1 MDWGWNLMAKQKL
14 TGLMGE
20 VISPG
25 MDASFTHQAGEAE
38 AFDRMSIAL
47 AIALL
52 ADLLQLVFMPLFVEG
67 ALSGLDDAVDF
78 AVGIAL
84 IRLLGWH
91 WVFLPSLVTK
101 LVPGLDELPCWTMA
115 VLFVRAERTK
125 SLKGA

>member
-1 MDWGWNLMAKQKL
+1 MVKQKL
-14 TGLMGE
+14 TGLVGE
-20 VISPG
+20 AIPPG
-25 MDASFTHQAGEAE
+25 TEARFPDQASEAE
-38 AFDRMSIAL
+38 AFDRMGIAL
-47 AIALL
+47 AVALL

-91 WVFLPSLVTK
+91 WVFLPSMVTK

-125 SLKGA
+125 SLKSA